1 MIMYSE
7 SECST
12 RDIDWFV
19 KIGDIY
25 IHGASNGGILP
36 SMITKGQNRQIQQIV
51 AQMDY
56 LYEDSENEIY
66 INNGY
71 VEQRLEMAKG
81 LADSQA
87 QYKEKPAVDNI
98 SPYNAYI
105 ASFKDMARKG
115 FYSFDREIDPTFD
128 KDTQRKFQK
137 RYVLIAC
144 PKQLQNNRLPN
155 IDNIPEIKIK
165 YKANMV
171 REYLKNS
178 PKQYLSIGLVNLLW
192 ERNSKGID

>member
-7 SECST
+7 SECFT

-19 KIGDIY
+19 KIGDLY

-66 INNGY
+66 INKGY
-71 VEQRLEMAKG
+71 VEQRLERG
-81 LADSQA
+81 EVLADSEA
-87 QYKEKPAVDNI
+87 HYKEKTAVDNI

-105 ASFKDMARKG
+105 ASFKDMARKS
-115 FYSFDREIDPTFD
+115 FYSFDREIVPTFYTN
-128 KDTQRKFQK
+128 TQRKFQK

-155 IDNIPEIKIK
+155 IDNIPEIK

-171 REYLKNS
+171 CDYLKNS
-178 PKQYLSIGLVNLLW
+178 HKQNMSLELVNLLW
-192 ERNSKGID
+192 ERTSKEID

>member
-36 SMITKGQNRQIQQIV
+36 SMITKGQNRHIQQIV

-66 INNGY
+66 INKGY
-71 VEQRLEMAKG
+71 VEQRLGMAKDV
-81 LADSQA
+81 AYPEAHYNVESVFD
-87 QYKEKPAVDNI
+87 KI

-115 FYSFDREIDPTFD
+115 FYSFDREVAPTFD
-128 KDTQRKFQK
+128 KDAQRKFQK

-144 PKQLQNNRLPN
+144 PKRLQNNRLPN
-155 IDNIPEIKIK
+155 IDNIPEIK

-171 REYLKNS
+171 RDYLKS
-178 PKQYLSIGLVNLLW
+178 SHKQNMSIGLVNLLW
-192 ERNSKGID
+192 ERNSKEID

>member
-71 VEQRLEMAKG
+71 VEQ
-81 LADSQA
+81 
-87 QYKEKPAVDNI
+87 
-98 SPYNAYI
+98 
-105 ASFKDMARKG
+105 
-115 FYSFDREIDPTFD
+115 
-128 KDTQRKFQK
+128 
-137 RYVLIAC
+137 
-144 PKQLQNNRLPN
+144 
-155 IDNIPEIKIK
+155 
-165 YKANMV
+165 
-171 REYLKNS
+171 
-178 PKQYLSIGLVNLLW
+178 IGRAHV
-192 ERNSKGID
+192 

>member
-1 MIMYSE
+1 
-7 SECST
+7 
-12 RDIDWFV
+12 
-19 KIGDIY
+19 
-25 IHGASNGGILP
+25 
-36 SMITKGQNRQIQQIV
+36 
-51 AQMDY
+51 
-56 LYEDSENEIY
+56 
-66 INNGY
+66 
-71 VEQRLEMAKG
+71 MAKG
-81 LADSQA
+81 LADSKA

-155 IDNIPEIKIK
+155 IDNIPEIK

-192 ERNSKGID
+192 EINSKGID

>member
-56 LYEDSENEIY
+56 LYEDS
-66 INNGY
+66 
-71 VEQRLEMAKG
+71 
-81 LADSQA
+81 
-87 QYKEKPAVDNI
+87 
-98 SPYNAYI
+98 
-105 ASFKDMARKG
+105 
-115 FYSFDREIDPTFD
+115 
-128 KDTQRKFQK
+128 
-137 RYVLIAC
+137 
-144 PKQLQNNRLPN
+144 
-155 IDNIPEIKIK
+155 
-165 YKANMV
+165 
-171 REYLKNS
+171 
-178 PKQYLSIGLVNLLW
+178 
-192 ERNSKGID
+192 

>member
-7 SECST
+7 SECFT

-19 KIGDIY
+19 KIGDLY

-66 INNGY
+66 INKGY
-71 VEQRLEMAKG
+71 VEQRLERG
-81 LADSQA
+81 EVLADSEA
-87 QYKEKPAVDNI
+87 HYKEKTAVDNL

-115 FYSFDREIDPTFD
+115 FYSFDREIVPTFYTN
-128 KDTQRKFQK
+128 TQRKFQK

-155 IDNIPEIKIK
+155 IDNIPEIK

-171 REYLKNS
+171 CDYLKNS
-178 PKQYLSIGLVNLLW
+178 HKQNMSLELVNLLW
-192 ERNSKGID
+192 ERTSKEID

>member
-36 SMITKGQNRQIQQIV
+36 SMITKGQNRHIQQIV

-66 INNGY
+66 INKGY
-71 VEQRLEMAKG
+71 VEQRLGMAKDV
-81 LADSQA
+81 AYPEAHYNVESVFD
-87 QYKEKPAVDNI
+87 KI

-115 FYSFDREIDPTFD
+115 FYSFDREVAPTFD
-128 KDTQRKFQK
+128 KDAQRKFQK

-144 PKQLQNNRLPN
+144 PKRLQNNRLPN
-155 IDNIPEIKIK
+155 IDNIPEIK

-171 REYLKNS
+171 CDYLKNS
-178 PKQYLSIGLVNLLW
+178 HKQNMSIGLVNLLW
-192 ERNSKGID
+192 DRNCKEID

>member
-1 MIMYSE
+1 
-7 SECST
+7 
-12 RDIDWFV
+12 
-19 KIGDIY
+19 
-25 IHGASNGGILP
+25 
-36 SMITKGQNRQIQQIV
+36 
-51 AQMDY
+51 
-56 LYEDSENEIY
+56 
-66 INNGY
+66 
-71 VEQRLEMAKG
+71 
-81 LADSQA
+81 
-87 QYKEKPAVDNI
+87 
-98 SPYNAYI
+98 
-105 ASFKDMARKG
+105 MARKG

-144 PKQLQNNRLPN
+144 PKQLPNNRLPN
-155 IDNIPEIKIK
+155 IDNIPEIK

>member
-25 IHGASNGGILP
+25 IQGASNGGVLP
-36 SMITKGQNRQIQQIV
+36 FMITKGQNRQIQQIV

-66 INNGY
+66 INEGY
-71 VEQRLEMAKG
+71 VEQRSGKAKVV
-81 LADSQA
+81 ADSEA
-87 QYKEKPAVDNI
+87 QYNAESVIDKI
-98 SPYNAYI
+98 SSYNAYI

-115 FYSFDREIDPTFD
+115 FYSFDREIAPAFD
-128 KDTQRKFQK
+128 KNIHRKFQQ

-144 PKQLQNNRLPN
+144 PKPLQNNKLPN
-155 IDNIPEIKIK
+155 IDNIPEIK

-171 REYLKNS
+171 CEYIKNS
-178 PKQYLSIGLVNLLW
+178 PKQNMSLGLINLLW
-192 ERNSKGID
+192 ERNSKGI